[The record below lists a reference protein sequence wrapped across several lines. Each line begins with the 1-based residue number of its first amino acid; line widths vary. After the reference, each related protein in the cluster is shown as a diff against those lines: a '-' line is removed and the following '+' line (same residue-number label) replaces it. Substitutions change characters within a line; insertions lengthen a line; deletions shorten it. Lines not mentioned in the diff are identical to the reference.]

1 MKVLIITVIVLA
13 YNLAVAQKKLALLSA
28 VVWECCKQILESLV
42 MTSTKSIRLAEE
54 CLMTTGSTLL
64 LHGVHQVYCDMELE
78 CGGHKGGWMRIAD
91 LDTSRG
97 DNCPSGWTKITTN
110 DTGQPS
116 IDVCRSPSDN
126 AGCYPT
132 IFTVNGTSYHRICGK
147 TRGYQKYTMD
157 AFGGPRDGRSAKTI
171 DDYVDGLSI
180 TLGKPRKHVWTYIVG
195 FSEISN
201 GGYTHYCPCAT
212 AQGGR
217 TSPMF
222 VGDHYY
228 CESGYAGSVTPSN
241 IFFTSDPLWDG
252 SGYAHSTTQC
262 CANINLPWFFR
273 QFCMG
278 QQDDIEVRI
287 CADEPFSI
295 KLKLLQ

>member
-1 MKVLIITVIVLA
+1 M
-13 YNLAVAQKKLALLSA
+13 
-28 VVWECCKQILESLV
+28 
-42 MTSTKSIRLAEE
+42 
-54 CLMTTGSTLL
+54 
-64 LHGVHQVYCDMELE
+64 
-78 CGGHKGGWMRIAD
+78 
-91 LDTSRG
+91 
-97 DNCPSGWTKITTN
+97 
-110 DTGQPS
+110 
-116 IDVCRSPSDN
+116 
-126 AGCYPT
+126 
-132 IFTVNGTSYHRICGK
+132 
-147 TRGYQKYTMD
+147 
-157 AFGGPRDGRSAKTI
+157 
-171 DDYVDGLSI
+171 
-180 TLGKPRKHVWTYIVG
+180 WTYDVG

-217 TSPMF
+217 TPPMF

-252 SGYAHSTTQC
+252 SGCVHSTTQC

-278 QQDDIEVRI
+278 QQDDIEVCI

-295 KLKLLQ
+295 EAVAIDQLQLVCTVTQ